1 MYHITKKSLVLHLYA
16 KALSE
21 QKTVF
26 SGSLTFPAILNYI
39 TALRENSGRLR
50 KGGE

>member
-1 MYHITKKSLVLHLYA
+1 LVLNLYA

-26 SGSLTFPAILNYI
+26 SGSPTFPAILNYI
-39 TALRENSGRLR
+39 TALGGESGELR
-50 KGGE
+50 KGGEKKR